1 LVHII
6 RDAER
11 KLGKR
16 SPLEIN
22 HIFRRCIKKLYC
34 IDTIRKFEIWLDKF
48 DKLYIIHYP
57 QQRKPNMS
65 SIKPET
71 HPNWYRDVPK
81 MKCLV
86 LGSYPPHEKR
96 RHYPFYY
103 PNSTNR
109 FWSILAKIA
118 KKELAYTKKLTGKEQ
133 LKAVEERYEI
143 MRLLNVGVQNI
154 GLEIKRKDDSA
165 DDNKITIE
173 KFQNI
178 LSIIKKHNEL
188 EKILLPGY
196 SAPSSTARAFLRY
209 LDSENI
215 LYEIKDIKANA
226 EFSINVFGRKIKCVI
241 LNSTSRRAGSV
252 TEADLLKQFKRHLV

>member
-1 LVHII
+1 MPTSTWKH
-6 RDAER
+6 
-11 KLGKR
+11 
-16 SPLEIN
+16 
-22 HIFRRCIKKLYC
+22 
-34 IDTIRKFEIWLDKF
+34 
-48 DKLYIIHYP
+48 
-57 QQRKPNMS
+57 
-65 SIKPET
+65 ET

-81 MKCLV
+81 MKCLI

-109 FWSILAKIA
+109 FWNILAKIA
-118 KKELAYTKKLTGKEQ
+118 KKELVYTKKLTEKEQ

-143 MRLLNVGVQNI
+143 MRLLNVGIQNV

-173 KFQNI
+173 KFQDI

-188 EKILLPGY
+188 EKILLVGY
-196 SAPSSTARAFLRY
+196 SAPNSTAKAFLKY
-209 LDSENI
+209 LNSNDISYKIEG
-215 LYEIKDIKANA
+215 IKVNA
-226 EFSINVFGRKIKCVI
+226 EFSINVFNRKIKCVI

-252 TEADLLKQFKRHLV
+252 TEDDLLKQFKSHLK